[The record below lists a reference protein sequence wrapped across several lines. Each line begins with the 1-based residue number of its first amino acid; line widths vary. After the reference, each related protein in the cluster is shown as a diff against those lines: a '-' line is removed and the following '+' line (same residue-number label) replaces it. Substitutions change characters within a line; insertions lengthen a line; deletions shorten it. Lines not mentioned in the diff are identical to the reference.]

1 MGLDDGKF
9 VGILVGLDVGTGDGP
24 IGLGVLGFGVGQL
37 RSGIVGGAV
46 SDRTF
51 DTVILAF
58 HTPAAAPLFGFSMIM
73 L

>member
-1 MGLDDGKF
+1 VGLDDGKS
-9 VGILVGLDVGTGDGP
+9 VGILVGLDVGTGVGP

-37 RSGIVGGAV
+37 LSGIVGGAV

-58 HTPAAAPLFGFSMIM
+58 HTPAPMFGFSMIM

>member
-1 MGLDDGKF
+1 VGLDDGKS
-9 VGILVGLDVGTGDGP
+9 VGILVGLDVGTGVGP

-37 RSGIVGGAV
+37 LSGIVGGAV
-46 SDRTF
+46 PNRKF

-58 HTPAAAPLFGFSMIM
+58 HTPAALLFGFSMIM